1 MDRGEISLNKKTLP
15 SAIFLEF
22 LYEDNNPIQKLND
35 EIKKYKSDSD
45 YRKIISIIEDEFEN
59 IREEIEGS
67 FRSDRAICCRNIN
80 YYFDLLNATVKSANV
95 FSRDIQDN
103 IIAKVEQ
110 QWVNVLKV
118 KNVDECTKE
127 IDLDSIRKRC
137 ILKHL
142 HDSVDDKKFILSL
155 LQMYK
160 EYLREKCEK
169 IIDYTNGYHDKLYIK
184 IENDFMGIIDK
195 YSNFLMS
202 SDYICD
208 AKLVEI
214 STDDITISSDMNTL
228 TNAISIEKFT
238 TKNYDKGCY
247 NKLYIEMLKI
257 KTSSI
262 QRMNNL
268 LSIVIALMGFS
279 LMLIFLYR
287 FSPLGN
293 MLRIYKKKK
302 TEVDENTSEEL
313 PELYENTENIGRYIS
328 YTSVSH

>member
-35 EIKKYKSDSD
+35 KIKTYKSDSD
-45 YRKIISIIEDEFEN
+45 YPEIISIIEGEFEN
-59 IREEIEGS
+59 IRKEIEDS
-67 FRSDRAICCRNIN
+67 FREDRAICCRNIN
-80 YYFDLLNATVKSANV
+80 YYFDLLNATIKSANV
-95 FSRDIQDN
+95 FSREIQDN

-110 QWVNVLKV
+110 QWKQVLNV

-127 IDLDSIRKRC
+127 IDLYSLRKRC
-137 ILKHL
+137 ILKQL
-142 HDSVDDKKFILSL
+142 HDLKLDKNFIIFNPNGYETFLKEKWEKL
-155 LQMYK
+155 LG
-160 EYLREKCEK
+160 
-169 IIDYTNGYHDKLYIK
+169 YTNPELGGLYVK
-184 IENDFMGIIDK
+184 IENDFVGIIEQ
-195 YSNFLMS
+195 YSNFLYS
-202 SDYICD
+202 YDYICD
-208 AKLVEI
+208 FDLDKL
-214 STDDITISSDMNTL
+214 STDDITISPDIHTL
-228 TNAISIEKFT
+228 INNISLDKISSNNINKAFYNA
-238 TKNYDKGCY
+238 N
-247 NKLYIEMLKI
+247 YIEMLKI

-262 QRMNNL
+262 QRMNNI
-268 LSIVIALMGFS
+268 LSIVIALLGFS

-293 MLRIYKKKK
+293 MLRRHKKKK

>member
-1 MDRGEISLNKKTLP
+1 MDRGEISLDKTTLP
-15 SAIFLEF
+15 SVIFLEF
-22 LYEDNNPIQKLND
+22 LYKDNNAIHKLND
-35 EIKKYKSDSD
+35 KIKTYKSDSD
-45 YRKIISIIEDEFEN
+45 YTEIISIIEGEFEN
-59 IREEIEGS
+59 IRKGIEDS
-67 FRSDRAICCRNIN
+67 FRNDHALCCRNIS
-80 YYFDLLNATVKSANV
+80 YYFDLLNAIIKSANV
-95 FSRDIQDN
+95 FSRNIRDN
-103 IIAKVEQ
+103 IISNVEK
-110 QWVNVLKV
+110 QWVKVLKAE
-118 KNVDECTKE
+118 NVDECTKE

-142 HDSVDDKKFILSL
+142 HDSVDDKKFILSF
-155 LQMYK
+155 LQKYK
-160 EYLREKCEK
+160 DYLKEKWEK
-169 IIDYTNGYHDKLYIK
+169 IIDYTNGYHDQLYIK

-214 STDDITISSDMNTL
+214 STNDITISSDMNTL

-238 TKNYDKGCY
+238 TKDYDKGCY

-287 FSPLGN
+287 
-293 MLRIYKKKK
+293 
-302 TEVDENTSEEL
+302 
-313 PELYENTENIGRYIS
+313 
-328 YTSVSH
+328 

>member
-1 MDRGEISLNKKTLP
+1 MARGEISLNKKTLP
-15 SAIFLEF
+15 SVIFLEF

-80 YYFDLLNATVKSANV
+80 YYFDLLNATIKSANV

-103 IIAKVEQ
+103 IISKVEQ

-155 LQMYK
+155 LQKYK
-160 EYLREKCEK
+160 EYLREKWEK

-262 QRMNNL
+262 QRMNNF

-293 MLRIYKKKK
+293 ILRIYKKKK

-313 PELYENTENIGRYIS
+313 PELYENIGRYIS